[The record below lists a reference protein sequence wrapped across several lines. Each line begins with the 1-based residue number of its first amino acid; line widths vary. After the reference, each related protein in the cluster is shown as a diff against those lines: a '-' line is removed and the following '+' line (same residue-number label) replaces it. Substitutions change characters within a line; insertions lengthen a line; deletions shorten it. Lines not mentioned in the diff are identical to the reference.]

1 MLNQLFKNENFDIKN
16 PLTILILFFLLSL
29 IVVSKYYYRR
39 LTIENNENMFEGAK
53 GFNELLEQYASKYE
67 SGDTQISSNIYYSI
81 DTEDIETND
90 LYLRDFYVKSS
101 FNSCVIDPSSKF
113 VSVET
118 LPFLLNRGVRFFDFQ
133 IFSVTTTEGP
143 IPVVGVN
150 IHDNGEITMTSTN
163 YVPLSEV
170 LNVLSRTMKEQSSD
184 SPGYKTPY
192 YLHLRIYTTI
202 TETLNQISELIKQW
216 YDTMGEVIGAKHF
229 YNALPQ
235 GHPPQKDAY
244 RTKNRWYR
252 GMTPVTEKDLPKDT
266 DICKKYKIKYRNGY
280 ETFGDITLKRH
291 NTWGSFGLVMGY
303 IILDIDDSL
312 YEGSD
317 LKTNWGCYNYK
328 EARFQKYSAEE
339 INNTSRDNEIIK
351 FNQTGFTLVYPDPPI
366 KPITMI
372 ENASFPVRDGV
383 ECSEDTST
391 VCYPKAMNL
400 GCQFMPMVYSAD
412 IYIAEGEDSI
422 TSIYDTMFTKMKS
435 CHILKESSLRYFPE
449 FIAVLEGI
457 VPEPKDGWRTRK
469 DLKKSNT
476 SCGGAYPNGRPNG
489 RVRR

>member
-1 MLNQLFKNENFDIKN
+1 MLNQIFKNENFDIKN

-39 LTIENNENMFEGAK
+39 LVIENNENMFGEEK
-53 GFNELLEQYASKYE
+53 GFNEVLQYYVGKYE
-67 SGDTQISSNIYYSI
+67 SADTQISSSIYYSI
-81 DTEDIETND
+81 DTENIETND
-90 LYLRDFYVKSS
+90 LYLRDFYIKSS

-113 VSVET
+113 VSSET

-133 IFSVTTTEGP
+133 IFSITTTEGA

-150 IHDNGEITMTSTN
+150 IHDNGDITMTSTN
-163 YVPLSEV
+163 YVPLAEV
-170 LNVLSRTMKEQSSD
+170 LNVLSRTINEQSTD

-216 YDTMGEVIGAKHF
+216 YDTMGEVIGAKKF
-229 YNALPQ
+229 YDVLPN
-235 GHPPQKDAY
+235 GIPPQKDVY
-244 RTKNRWYR
+244 MTKNRWYR
-252 GMTPVTEKDLPKDT
+252 GMTPLVKKDLPKDT
-266 DICKKYKIKYRNGY
+266 DLCKQYRDKVSNGY
-280 ETFGDITLKRH
+280 ETIGDITLKTY
-291 NTWGSFGLVMGY
+291 NQWGRGGLFLGFF
-303 IILDIDDSL
+303 ILDIEDSL
-312 YEGSD
+312 YESSD

-339 INNTSRDNEIIK
+339 ITNTSRDNEIIK

-366 KPITMI
+366 KPNTTIF
-372 ENASFPVRDGV
+372 NASFPVRDGV

-422 TSIYDTMFTKMKS
+422 TSIYDTMFSKMKS

-449 FIAVLEGI
+449 FIPVLDEI
-457 VPEPKDGWRTRK
+457 IPEPEDGWRTRE
-469 DLKKSNT
+469 DLKKSNI
-476 SCGGAYPNGRPNG
+476 SMSGCPP
-489 RVRR
+489 

>member
-16 PLTILILFFLLSL
+16 PLTILIIFFLLSL

-39 LTIENNENMFEGAK
+39 LTIENNQNMFDSTK

-67 SGDTQISSNIYYSI
+67 SVDTQISPNIYYSI
-81 DTEDIETND
+81 DTENIETDD
-90 LYLRDFYVKSS
+90 LYLRDFYIKSS

-113 VSVET
+113 VSAET

-150 IHDNGEITMTSTN
+150 IHDNGDITMTSTN
-163 YVPLSEV
+163 YVPLAEV
-170 LNVLSRTMKEQSSD
+170 LNVLSRTMSNQPSD
-184 SPGYKTPY
+184 SPGYNTPY

-216 YDTMGEVIGAKHF
+216 YDNLGMGMYKLLKNGGQGF
-229 YNALPQ
+229 YDPRF
-235 GHPPQKDAY
+235 PPQKDEY
-244 RTKNRWYR
+244 RIKRKWYR

-266 DICKKYKIKYRNGY
+266 DVCKKYKIKHRNGY
-280 ETFGDITLKRH
+280 ETIGDITLKTYNNWR
-291 NTWGSFGLVMGY
+291 TPWTGKLSLGFF
-303 IILDIDDSL
+303 ILDIDDSL
-312 YEGSD
+312 YESSD
-317 LKTNWGCYNYK
+317 LKTNWACYNYK

-339 INNTSRDNEIIK
+339 IINTSRDNEIIK

-422 TSIYDTMFTKMKS
+422 TSIYDTMFSKMKS
-435 CHILKESSLRYFPE
+435 CYILKESDLRYFPE

-469 DLKKSNT
+469 DLKSSNT
-476 SCGGAYPNGRPNG
+476 SYSGCSP
-489 RVRR
+489 

>member
-1 MLNQLFKNENFDIKN
+1 MLQ
-16 PLTILILFFLLSL
+16 
-29 IVVSKYYYRR
+29 YYV
-39 LTIENNENMFEGAK
+39 G
-53 GFNELLEQYASKYE
+53 KYE
-67 SGDTQISSNIYYSI
+67 SADTQISSSIYYSI
-81 DTEDIETND
+81 DTENIETND
-90 LYLRDFYVKSS
+90 LYLRDFYIKSS

-113 VSVET
+113 VSSET

-133 IFSVTTTEGP
+133 IFSITTTEGA

-150 IHDNGEITMTSTN
+150 IHDNGDITMTSTN
-163 YVPLSEV
+163 YVPLAEV

-184 SPGYKTPY
+184 SPGYNTPY

-216 YDTMGEVIGAKHF
+216 YDTMGEVIGAKKF
-229 YNALPQ
+229 YDVLPN
-235 GHPPQKDAY
+235 GIPPQKDVY
-244 RTKNRWYR
+244 MTKNRWYR
-252 GMTPVTEKDLPKDT
+252 GMTPLVKNDLPKDT
-266 DICKKYKIKYRNGY
+266 DLCKQYRDKVSNGY
-280 ETFGDITLKRH
+280 ETIGDITLKTY
-291 NTWGSFGLVMGY
+291 NQLGSGGLFLGFF
-303 IILDIDDSL
+303 ILDIEDSL
-312 YEGSD
+312 YESSD

-339 INNTSRDNEIIK
+339 ITNTSRDNEIIK

-366 KPITMI
+366 KPLTTIF
-372 ENASFPVRDGV
+372 NASFPVRDGV

-422 TSIYDTMFTKMKS
+422 TSIYDTMFSKMKS

-449 FIAVLEGI
+449 FIPVLDVI
-457 VPEPKDGWRTRK
+457 IPEPEDGWRTRE
-469 DLKKSNT
+469 DLKKSNISMSGCPPLENLGVVT
-476 SCGGAYPNGRPNG
+476 EKKTMQAKKKKKKKK
-489 RVRR
+489 

>member
-16 PLTILILFFLLSL
+16 PLTLLIIFFLLSL

-39 LTIENNENMFEGAK
+39 LTIENNQNMFEGTK
-53 GFNELLEQYASKYE
+53 GFNELLEQYANKYE

-163 YVPLSEV
+163 YVPLAEV
-170 LNVLSRTMKEQSSD
+170 LNVLSRTMSNQSSD
-184 SPGYKTPY
+184 SPGYNTPY

-216 YDTMGEVIGAKHF
+216 YDNLGSSTWKSMYHTLKTK
-229 YNALPQ
+229 Y
-235 GHPPQKDAY
+235 PPQADRY
-244 RTKNRWYR
+244 IHRSRWYR
-252 GMTPVTEKDLPKDT
+252 GMTAVTEKDLPKDT
-266 DICKKYKIKYRNGY
+266 DVCKTNKVKVFNAY
-280 ETFGDITLKRH
+280 ETIGDVTLKH
-291 NTWGSFGLVMGY
+291 FNEWEQQLNVTCGFF
-303 IILDIDDSL
+303 ILDIDDSL
-312 YEGSD
+312 YESSD
-317 LKTNWGCYNYK
+317 LKTNWACYNYK

-412 IYIAEGEDSI
+412 IYVAEGEDSI
-422 TSIYDTMFTKMKS
+422 TSIYDTMFSKMKS
-435 CHILKESSLRYFPE
+435 CYILKESNLRYFPE
-449 FIAVLEGI
+449 FIAVLDSI
-457 VPEPKDGWRTRK
+457 IPEPKNGWRTRK
-469 DLKKSNT
+469 DLNNR
-476 SCGGAYPNGRPNG
+476 CR
-489 RVRR
+489 